1 VTRKKR
7 TLIGYAAS
15 ACFALAILWFA
26 GALLTEGWSHR
37 PNMQWLRRY
46 ARVTWKSY
54 HDYEFGFRMDH
65 LSHWEVARPPAISWT
80 KRLGDGLRSEDV
92 VVMRYHDP
100 FTFVAVVRY
109 RPENVERKVDW
120 QKEVYGKGFLA
131 GGFGEKIQLRAT
143 RQRRGRT
150 AYEIA
155 GLGPVRGKIFRFG
168 SLFIPDGKVGW
179 RVTAGVEA
187 SQYPRVAG
195 TIARM
200 LDSFELSTE
209 SQQVSAGGTRRQ

>member
-1 VTRKKR
+1 MTPKKR
-7 TLIGYAAS
+7 ILIRYAAA
-15 ACFALAILWFA
+15 ACFALAIFWFA

-37 PNMQWLRRY
+37 PNMRWLRRY
-46 ARVTWKSY
+46 AQVTWKSY
-54 HDYEFGFRMDH
+54 RDYEFGFRMDH

-109 RPENVERKVDW
+109 RPEDPQRKVDW

-131 GGFGEKIQLRAT
+131 GGFGEKIEQRAT
-143 RQRRGRT
+143 LQRKGRT
-150 AYEIA
+150 AYEVVGI
-155 GLGPVRGKIFRFG
+155 GPVRGKRFRFG
-168 SLFIPDGKVGW
+168 SLFIPDGEVGW

-187 SQYPRVAG
+187 SQYPRMSHN
-195 TIARM
+195 IARM
-200 LDSFELSTE
+200 LSSFELE
-209 SQQVSAGGTRRQ
+209 SGSKQVSSSGANRQ